1 MDNKKNKKEIL
12 HFNTCKESY
21 YELLA
26 NEGNNKN
33 YKALLDALSD
43 GENYLRQTHRIEVKT
58 FDDTFITELED
69 GLAAVSKIISNPR
82 TFIKEEQE
90 LVEAELAK
98 KVSTLSI
105 RHFATH
111 TQYIRNI
118 DEEDNVIPSKI
129 LTIHSETDT
138 AIYENRFIMTLIK
151 KCLAFIQQRYNWI
164 QEHGETYDS
173 DLILLHNKTQL
184 RDVVYEVDTRVK
196 ASQPSQDDGNSKKN
210 KELLE
215 RLTTLRT
222 NCSYFLRSP
231 FMEQMKGA
239 KDVSS
244 PIHMT
249 NMLLKHPDYH
259 RAYLLWCFL
268 DAYQELG
275 IKFEVT
281 EIDQKFS
288 SQYIEELRKYAA
300 NSILMLHSN
309 RVSDELEVS
318 RNITY
323 NPQVIFDLEDVT
335 YADSRFLYDAYP
347 LAKEVPED
355 PLPPLPAKV
364 REKNEAFKEKLKEQ
378 KMLKSHLEKTIL
390 NDKDRIV
397 YEEAL
402 KRIEKD
408 RLIRREREL
417 LINEADELR
426 KEIDALRNENA
437 LLVEE
442 NKKQKQDI
450 ASLKAKVKKSSPPKK
465 K

>member
-1 MDNKKNKKEIL
+1 MDNKKNKKETL
-12 HFNTCKESY
+12 HFNACKDTY
-21 YELLA
+21 YELLK
-26 NEGNNKN
+26 NEDSDKN
-33 YKALLDALSD
+33 YKLLLNALSD

-90 LVEAELAK
+90 LVEAGLAK

-111 TQYIRNI
+111 SHYIRNI
-118 DEEDNVIPSKI
+118 DEDDNVIPSKI
-129 LTIHSETDT
+129 LTINSETDT

-164 QEHGETYDS
+164 LEHGETYDS
-173 DLILLHNKTQL
+173 DLILLHNKTKL
-184 RDVVYEVDTRVK
+184 GDVTYEVDTRVK

-210 KELLE
+210 QELLQ

-288 SQYIEELRKYAA
+288 SAYIEELRKYTA

-309 RVSDELEVS
+309 RVSDDLEVS
-318 RNITY
+318 RVIPY
-323 NPQVIFDLEDVT
+323 NPEVIFDLEDVT
-335 YADSRFLYDAYP
+335 YADGRFLYDAYP
-347 LAKEVPED
+347 EAEKFKD
-355 PLPPLPAKV
+355 NPLPPLPQEV
-364 REKNEAFKEKLKEQ
+364 KEQNQRLKEHLKEQ
-378 KMLKSHLEKTIL
+378 RMLKSHLDKAIL
-390 NDKDRIV
+390 NDKDKIV

-402 KRIEKD
+402 KRIEKE

-417 LINEADELR
+417 LINEAEELR
-426 KEIDALRNENA
+426 KQVDALK
-437 LLVEE
+437 EE
-442 NKKQKQDI
+442 NNKLKEDI
-450 ASLKAKVKKSSPPKK
+450 ASLKQKAKKTPPKK
-465 K
+465 D